1 MSEFSDCSF
10 VCFVN
15 LEINWLEILIKI
27 IFTSLAKYEV
37 FVALKKTR

>member
-1 MSEFSDCSF
+1 MSEFSDCS
-10 VCFVN
+10 FVN